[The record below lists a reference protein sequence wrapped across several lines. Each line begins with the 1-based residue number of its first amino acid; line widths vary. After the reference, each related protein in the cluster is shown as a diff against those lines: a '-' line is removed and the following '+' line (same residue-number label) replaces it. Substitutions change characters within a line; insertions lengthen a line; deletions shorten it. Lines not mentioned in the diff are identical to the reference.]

1 MFVREIMEASKDELD
16 VVQSSQEPQSRVGGE
31 LHSIVS
37 CAGGRGVKAGAAW
50 RHKLGLGQ

>member
-31 LHSIVS
+31 LHSIKCHVLGV
-37 CAGGRGVKAGAAW
+37 GG
-50 RHKLGLGQ
+50 